1 MKNIL
6 KTGSALLA
14 LFAATAS
21 AADRNGGYTPFPGNS
36 SSKEQQDQHP
46 LYLAYLSSAN
56 KLLSMMNRFGG
67 VPRDVLK
74 HHEVCKQQWE
84 MHLEMEERR
93 ALQAQA
99 EEQPATQPMAKS
111 YHQESSPAQFWGS
124 FSPLE
129 PKIVKNEHVTKLT
142 DTAIEKQT
150 SDVPVLK
157 AEYSSWDELKLKLE
171 RKDLEEKAKEEQ
183 KKQEREKRKEDYR
196 AVYSAYQAS
205 SKKILSIISGGTG
218 SVPEYLITTNEEL
231 KRQYNSLEEQLGYNA
246 VSSAYSASSKTIS
259 TMKDWYGG
267 IPKHVLAN
275 HEECKRQYEQMELEK
290 KQLKDFY
297 EKEAEM
303 SKDIKKESS
312 VKLTEKV
319 TETIVPAPKAEL
331 SEYEKFKL
339 NLGRK
344 NFGKK
349 AEQERILNNSSE
361 LSSVGKVMHLEE
373 RREKL
378 RHLDDLK
385 SLMKSLTKPIVNIN
399 PVPLKNIGNTC
410 FLNSILQCFVVLR
423 ANLFTVRIDDST
435 PITEA
440 MAIFIFNSLGKAFGN
455 EKLVDPSKL
464 ISGFD
469 TSMNRYFNKQQ
480 QDAAEALLGLYNML
494 IADQKDEKYQKSLRS
509 RFEWKEARST
519 IRSNSPVPSVSSLE
533 AHMVHSIE
541 ILPPSYTLYEWEEER
556 TLIYEDLAE
565 AINSGDNESI
575 LKLRLE
581 LEQHELEKVVDLA
594 SLIRAYYG
602 EEDLGN
608 GVKTKLKRVGPLPEV
623 YTIALKRFK
632 RNPRTGKFEK
642 NKDPVRIPKHLDVTS
657 EAFMDAESEFHPA
670 QKAQY
675 RLQAVILH
683 TGELESGHYISL
695 VNHSNWWLCDDAN
708 IQQKKYDITEKQSHE
723 DCIWKRTGST
733 VIPCGCEKCQRRMF
747 GIPENPFNFLNGKY
761 EVVTNGKSV
770 VYTPYIIFYQK
781 VPPIP
786 QY

>member
-1 MKNIL
+1 
-6 KTGSALLA
+6 
-14 LFAATAS
+14 
-21 AADRNGGYTPFPGNS
+21 
-36 SSKEQQDQHP
+36 
-46 LYLAYLSSAN
+46 
-56 KLLSMMNRFGG
+56 MMNRFGG

-205 SKKILSIISGGTG
+205 LKKVMSMIKNGRGMIPEDLIIAHK
-218 SVPEYLITTNEEL
+218 EL

-246 VSSAYSASSKTIS
+246 VSSAYSASSKTMS

-297 EKEAEM
+297 EKEEEM

-312 VKLTEKV
+312 VKLTEKA
-319 TETIVPAPKAEL
+319 TETIVTAPKAEL
-331 SEYEKFKL
+331 SEYEKFRLK
-339 NLGRK
+339 LGRK
-344 NFGKK
+344 DPEEK
-349 AEQERILNNSSE
+349 AKQERALKNSSE
-361 LSSVGKVMHLEE
+361 LSYVGKLIPLEEKREKLMHLE
-373 RREKL
+373 
-378 RHLDDLK
+378 DLK
-385 SLMKSLTKPIVNIN
+385 SLMQSLAKPMVDIL
-399 PVPLKNIGNTC
+399 PMPMKNVGNTC

-440 MAIFIFNSLGKAFGN
+440 LAIFVFNSLRKAFDN
-455 EKLVDPSKL
+455 YSEWSVDPSKL
-464 ISGFD
+464 IAGFD
-469 TSMNRYFNKQQ
+469 NSMSRYFNKQQ
-480 QDAAEALLGLYNML
+480 QDAAEVLLGLYNML
-494 IADQKDEKYQKSLRS
+494 IADQKDEKDQEALRS

-519 IRSNSPVPSVSSLE
+519 TRSNSPVPSVSSLE

-541 ILPPSYTLYEWEEER
+541 ILPPAYTLHEWEEER

-565 AINSGDNESI
+565 ANNSGDNESI
-575 LKLRLE
+575 LKLRHE
-581 LEQHELEKVVDLA
+581 LEQHELEKAVDLA

-608 GVKTKLKRVGPLPEV
+608 GVKTRLKRVGPLPEV